1 MYILNKD
8 NNGYLTPDEFN
19 KYAELAQLE
28 IFQEY
33 FERYNDYS
41 NKLKSGKIND
51 GYADMLKQMDQTIN
65 YFSQN
70 IVLSKSI
77 DNATLVPTIIA
88 GSISQ
93 VTITYPGG
101 GYPPNTTGSVTIS
114 GSGTGASVTYTV
126 DAVGNISSTT
136 IVSGGTGYTS
146 PVLTIDTSAL
156 SSSVYSL
163 PDDWY
168 LLNVLY
174 YGQSEVMPV
183 SQQDIN
189 YLLRSNLTAP
199 TANYPSYVMHGNSVS
214 IYPSAITGGVTLYY
228 TRYPKIPN
236 WTYVLEQFKNKPNLN
251 FLEIGC
257 WEGRATCWLLE
268 NILTDK
274 NSKITV
280 VDTFGGSPEETG
292 MNGLDF
298 DNVLSRFKHNIQEH
312 KDKVIIHQGHSSKIL
327 KQFKEEEQYE
337 EEYDDEDLEDWD
349 DIEWEDEEDW
359 ELEEEDN
366 WETDQQHD

>member
-1 MYILNKD
+1 MIDKVRQAVMYILNKD

-114 GSGTGASVTYTV
+114 GSGIGASVTYTV

-236 WTYVLEQFKNKPNLN
+236 WTYVD
-251 FLEIGC
+251 
-257 WEGRATCWLLE
+257 A
-268 NILTDK
+268 
-274 NSKITV
+274 
-280 VDTFGGSPEETG
+280 GGSEPVFNPTSP
-292 MNGLDF
+292 NYQDF
-298 DNVLSRFKHNIQEH
+298 EVADSEFHRL
-312 KDKVIIHQGHSSKIL
+312 VIKIL
-327 KQFKEEEQYE
+327 QYAGIEIREGDVVTYAASQEQ
-337 EEYDDEDLEDWD
+337 
-349 DIEWEDEEDW
+349 I
-359 ELEEEDN
+359 
-366 WETDQQHD
+366 DQQSKKQ